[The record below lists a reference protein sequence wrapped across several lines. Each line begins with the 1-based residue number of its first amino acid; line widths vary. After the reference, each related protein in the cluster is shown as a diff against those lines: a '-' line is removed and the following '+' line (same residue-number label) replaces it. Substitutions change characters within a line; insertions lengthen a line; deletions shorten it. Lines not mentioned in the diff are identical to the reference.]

1 MKGIRVLNRLSAR
14 GWLLAG
20 AALLVALIAACGG
33 ATTSEPTPTS
43 TSGADSSGAAVAGT
57 TAAARSAGGSD
68 TVLLYSF
75 PTGPAVTVAEGYTPP
90 GDHVP
95 ETGTYL
101 PANGKPTLVFVDAIW

>member
-1 MKGIRVLNRLSAR
+1 MLNRIPAR

-20 AALLVALIAACGG
+20 GALLLALVAACGG
-33 ATTSEPTPTS
+33 ATTPEPTVTS
-43 TSGADSSGAAVAGT
+43 TSRVDSSEVAAAT
-57 TAAARSAGGSD
+57 TAVGGAD

-75 PTGPAVTVAEGYTPP
+75 PTGPAVTVPEGYMPP